1 MLYDV
6 VLVSAVQQ
14 GDSDICIH
22 ISHLCHFRTSS
33 RDLCAIQWV
42 LISYLLHT
50 LFVHTNVYMND
61 VLRTVGVRES

>member
-22 ISHLCHFRTSS
+22 ISHLCHLRTSS
-33 RDLCAIQWV
+33 RDLCAIQWFSLV
-42 LISYLLHT
+42 IYYIHCLCILM
-50 LFVHTNVYMND
+50 FI
-61 VLRTVGVRES
+61 

>member
-22 ISHLCHFRTSS
+22 ISHLCHLRTSS

-42 LISYLLHT
+42 LIS
-50 LFVHTNVYMND
+50 LFYT
-61 VLRTVGVRES
+61 